1 MYPCLWFNGNAREG
15 ADFYKTAFPFL
26 KETASN
32 PFVVMLDLKG
42 QQLMLLNGGPEFR
55 MNGTIS
61 FFVLLEKEEDIDRAW
76 KILSDGG
83 EVRMELDKY
92 PWSEKYGWV
101 EDRFGANWQL
111 SFGKLA
117 EVGQSLTPVLMF
129 TGANAGKA
137 EESIQFYSGIFPD
150 SSLVGILRWGD
161 NGHEKP
167 GTIQHAQ
174 YKLNGYVMMT
184 MDSSLSDQF
193 SFNEAVSLVIHCDTQ
208 EEIDHYWNRLTEGG
222 REGRCGWLKDKY
234 GVSWQVVPK
243 ILGTLMSDPVKAP
256 AVVKAFMGMN
266 KFIIS
271 DLIDASE

>member
-92 PWSEKYGWV
+92 P
-101 EDRFGANWQL
+101 
-111 SFGKLA
+111 
-117 EVGQSLTPVLMF
+117 
-129 TGANAGKA
+129 
-137 EESIQFYSGIFPD
+137 
-150 SSLVGILRWGD
+150 
-161 NGHEKP
+161 
-167 GTIQHAQ
+167 
-174 YKLNGYVMMT
+174 
-184 MDSSLSDQF
+184 
-193 SFNEAVSLVIHCDTQ
+193 
-208 EEIDHYWNRLTEGG
+208 
-222 REGRCGWLKDKY
+222 
-234 GVSWQVVPK
+234 
-243 ILGTLMSDPVKAP
+243 
-256 AVVKAFMGMN
+256 
-266 KFIIS
+266 
-271 DLIDASE
+271 